1 MTNQNPWITVWTE
14 PRDTIRRI
22 IAENPKRSLWLLAA
36 IYGFSSLLNS
46 FQSGSLGASISIV
59 PLFLLALILAPFWGY
74 LVFSFWSIVVV
85 WTGKIFKGQ
94 GNFQTVRA
102 AYAWSCVPL
111 AVTAVLWI
119 LLILFFGHSL
129 FTNFP
134 REHLLTGIQTA
145 LLFCILIAKVAMV
158 IWTLVIYLNALSEV
172 QGFSILKAIGNV
184 IVAALL
190 IGVVFGIVFGVSLHL
205 MGASLEASQTALQFF
220 QNLEIIKMI

>member
-1 MTNQNPWITVWTE
+1 MVDASPWLTVWTE
-14 PRDTIRRI
+14 PRETIRRI

-46 FQSGSLGASISIV
+46 FQSGSLGASIAMA
-59 PLFLLALILAPFWGY
+59 PLLLLALVIAPFWGY
-74 LVFSFWSIVVV
+74 FVFALWSWVVL

-119 LLILFFGHSL
+119 LLTLFFGRTL
-129 FTNFP
+129 FANFP
-134 REHLLTGIQTA
+134 QEHLLSGGQTA

-158 IWTLVIYLNALSEV
+158 IWTLVIYLNALAEV
-172 QGFSILKAIGNV
+172 QRYSILKAIGNV
-184 IVAALL
+184 IVSAVL
-190 IGVVFGIVFGVSLHL
+190 IGVVFGVVLGLSLRM
-205 MGASLEASQTALQFF
+205 MGAPIESSQTTLQVI
-220 QNLEIIKMI
+220 QNLEMMKII

>member
-1 MTNQNPWITVWTE
+1 MTDHNPWITIWTE
-14 PRDTIRRI
+14 PRETIRRI
-22 IAENPKRSLWLLAA
+22 IAENPKRSLWVLAA

-46 FQSGSLGASISIV
+46 FQSGSLGVSMGMA

-74 LVFSFWSIVVV
+74 LIFAFWSFVVV

-111 AVTAVLWI
+111 SVTAVLWV
-119 LLILFFGHSL
+119 LLILFFGHPL

-134 REHLLTGIQTA
+134 QEHLLTGGQTA

-172 QGFSILKAIGNV
+172 QRFSILRAIGNV
-184 IVAALL
+184 IIAAVL
-190 IGVVFGIVFGVSLHL
+190 IGVVLGIIFGLSLHV
-205 MGASLEASQTALQFF
+205 MGAVLEPSQTALQFF